1 MLSRKSQILLI
12 DKVKELYDDKFCR
25 MWDFYLSSSQA
36 SFEEAGLVVFQLQ
49 LSKNKKTVPDSRN
62 YMLT

>member
-1 MLSRKSQILLI
+1 MSTNYVELGSDDEYEESVAESLS
-12 DKVKELYDDKFCR
+12 
-25 MWDFYLSSSQA
+25 SSSQA
-36 SFEEAGLVVFQLQ
+36 SFEESTLVVFQMQ